1 MNQTPLAVTLFAA
14 CLASSALAQQP
25 VPVTLNYNFNGMIHT
40 GEAGLPDDPAGFRSI
55 SDRAV
60 DWSGGIPSDAL
71 LDKYSI
77 VNAPGVFDIV
87 HLGNRN
93 TVDNGNHF
101 FDAAANGD
109 NVGTQ
114 PVWLPVVDQSGPQT
128 SVITPM
134 PVNANTI
141 ASFLYVISNGGGSF
155 DVTFDFAGGGS
166 LTQTLGGPDW
176 FFGGGGFP
184 GGFYPGTQDVDSANP
199 GNDLYVTEGS
209 VDLGAFAGDAVLQI
223 TFSNRS
229 NPIGNYAIMAC
240 SFEEPARHTQVGSG
254 CYPIDERA
262 SWHQTFASSATAEP
276 VIENQSLLFIPNGN
290 GGYTTIVGTGTLL
303 PGNPLALLTL
313 TDDTKTTVVLPAAYN
328 YRGTTP
334 VTAIDVHSNGYISMG
349 PGNGT
354 SYLEVTDASFF
365 TGLTD
370 GVIAAYAEDLNPG
383 NGGTISTEY
392 DSVAGIFYITFEGVP
407 HFNNSGAVTF
417 QYQLELASGLC
428 TVVYGDITPE
438 TGTDIVMIG
447 EAGPAA
453 TSENEVDI
461 FTATFFDTYAV
472 DTIQDGVILDADVP
486 AISTA
491 TTGTTVVYSV
501 AAAPDFSPTFL
512 PGTKVGLFIASFA
525 PLAPLPGLDL
535 GFLGAAGC
543 PLYVTSLDFVEAF
556 DLAGTFTVPYPA
568 GIPPQTTLFFQA
580 AMLFDTADPA
590 YATTPAGINGNTFTQ
605 TSNALITV
613 ISNY

>member
-1 MNQTPLAVTLFAA
+1 MNPSSVLTTAVLVAMV
-14 CLASSALAQQP
+14 ASTATAQQP
-25 VPVTLNYNFNGMIHT
+25 VPIALNYNWNGIVHA
-40 GEAGLPDDPAGFRSI
+40 GEAGVPDDIAGFRSV
-55 SDRAV
+55 SDRALDFTAGV
-60 DWSGGIPSDAL
+60 PVDAL
-71 LDKYSI
+71 LDKYTLIS
-77 VNAPGVFDIV
+77 AAGALDIV
-87 HLGNRN
+87 HLGDRRA
-93 TVDNGNHF
+93 VGVYA
-101 FDAAANGD
+101 FDATADGD
-109 NVGTQ
+109 NIGVQ
-114 PVWLPVVDQSGPQT
+114 PAWLANPDQSGPQT
-128 SVITPM
+128 SVITPVTVL
-134 PVNANTI
+134 PTTEAAFI
-141 ASFLYVISNGGGSF
+141 YQISNGGGSF
-155 DVTFDFAGGGS
+155 DVTFTFMSGGS
-166 LTQTLGGPDW
+166 YTGTLSGPDW
-176 FFGGGGFP
+176 FMGA
-184 GGFYPGTQDVDSANP
+184 YPGTQNNDTGDSGTN
-199 GNDLYVTEGS
+199 LSVTEGRI
-209 VDLGAFAGDAVLQI
+209 DLSAYAGEVI
-223 TFSNRS
+223 TEVTFENRS
-229 NPIGNYAIMAC
+229 NVNGGYAILAGN
-240 SFEEPARHTQVGSG
+240 FENAARHTSVGSG

-262 SWHQTFASSATAEP
+262 SWHQTFANSTDAELGL
-276 VIENQSLLFIPNGN
+276 ENQTLLLIPNGN
-290 GGYTTIVGTGTLL
+290 GGHTTIVGTGTLL
-303 PGNPLALLTL
+303 PGNPASLLTL
-313 TDDTKTTVVLPAAYN
+313 TDDSKTSVALPAAFN
-328 YRGTTP
+328 YRGTTA
-334 VTAIDVHSNGYISMG
+334 VTSIDVHSKGYISMG

-354 SYLEVTDASFF
+354 SYLEVANAGFF

-392 DSVAGIFYITFEGVP
+392 DSVGGIFYITFEGVP
-407 HFNNSGAVTF
+407 HFSNSGAVTF

-428 TVVYGDITPE
+428 TIVYGDITPE
-438 TGTDIVMIG
+438 TGTDIVMVG
-447 EAGPAA
+447 EAGPGA
-453 TSENEVDI
+453 TVDTEVDI